1 VAWAIGSRLA
11 RDFLESVSE
20 RTPLSRSQAQDVR
33 ERAGAAKSLRA
44 DARRNR
50 DRLIVAAATAF
61 ARSGVDASL
70 EAIAREAGV
79 GPGTLYRHF
88 ATREALIEGVYRHE
102 VEGLVAAAEEL
113 SATREPEVA
122 LAEWM
127 QRFVGYM
134 ATKRGMRDSLRLML
148 ESKSPLFAETSGLV
162 PLAFRDLMER
172 AVQAGVIRPDANS
185 ADVLHALSS
194 IYSASDG
201 PDWQERSKRLV
212 ALIMDGLRYGAPL
225 RLGRNATSP

>member
-1 VAWAIGSRLA
+1 M
-11 RDFLESVSE
+11 D
-20 RTPLSRSQAQDVR
+20 RSQAQDVR

-50 DRLIVAAATAF
+50 DRLIVAAASAF

-102 VEGLVAAAEEL
+102 VEGLVTAAKDL
-113 SATREPEVA
+113 GGSREPDEA

-134 ATKRGMRDSLRLML
+134 ATKRGMRDSLRLLL

-172 AVQAGVIRPDANS
+172 AVQAGVVRPDANS

-212 ALIMDGLRYGAPL
+212 ALIMDGLRFGAPL
-225 RLGRNATSP
+225 RQGRNGPSS